1 MLVLKMLMLK
11 KDIYFHCGLS
21 SRTSSKSTKKK
32 IKEILLESI
41 IIAIIN
47 LLNL

>member
-32 IKEILLESI
+32 DKRDLVRIYNNSNYKLT
-41 IIAIIN
+41 
-47 LLNL
+47 